1 MKNVRGKCNELL
13 RKLQTEILAKNSSLF
28 CIVVVYSTRL
38 LHYNQL
44 MLRCYNSL
52 LFRFFKEVA
61 VVLREHAFKVE
72 HDF

>member
-1 MKNVRGKCNELL
+1 MNCCE
-13 RKLQTEILAKNSSLF
+13 KLSKEGREILAKNSSLF

>member
-1 MKNVRGKCNELL
+1 MNCCE
-13 RKLQTEILAKNSSLF
+13 KLSKEGIQILAKNSSLF